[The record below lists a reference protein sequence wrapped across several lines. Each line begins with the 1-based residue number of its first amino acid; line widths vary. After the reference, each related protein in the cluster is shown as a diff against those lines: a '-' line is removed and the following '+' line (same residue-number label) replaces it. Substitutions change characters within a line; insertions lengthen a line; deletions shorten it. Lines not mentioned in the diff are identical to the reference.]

1 MAVQATLHA
10 GDAHPMIV
18 CCVQCTCTFR
28 VSYENSKF
36 RLFQVTSSW
45 KIIEYVYSQT
55 LRRLTFSCLL
65 IDTLIFLTGFYPN
78 CHLSIPKWG
87 PFKRKLFDKLDCTC
101 RMLMLLL
108 LCLPCIRWASK
119 VLKLKFSSKQRQLV
133 KSQSFFF
140 AWDSSSI
147 IGNKW

>member
-1 MAVQATLHA
+1 MISLRDMMPHPVILQA
-10 GDAHPMIV
+10 
-18 CCVQCTCTFR
+18 
-28 VSYENSKF
+28 ENSKL

-101 RMLMLLL
+101 RMLLMLLL
-108 LCLPCIRWASK
+108 LWPCIRWASK
-119 VLKLKFSSKQRQLV
+119 VLKLKFSSSNVSLWSLNR
-133 KSQSFFF
+133 
-140 AWDSSSI
+140 SSLLETRLLSLGI
-147 IGNKW
+147 NDNG